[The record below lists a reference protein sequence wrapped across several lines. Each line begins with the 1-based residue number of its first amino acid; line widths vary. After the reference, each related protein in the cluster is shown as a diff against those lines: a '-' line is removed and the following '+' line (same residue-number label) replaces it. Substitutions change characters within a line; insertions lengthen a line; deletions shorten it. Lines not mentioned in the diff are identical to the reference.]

1 MLFVN
6 IYHIHFYVLK
16 GIAVMLRVL
25 YIGISSRDYCEL
37 SGVSYR
43 HLFEPKQLIQT
54 NTTRSAR
61 RVVFYLFVT
70 SK

>member
-6 IYHIHFYVLK
+6 VYHIHFYVLK

-43 HLFEPKQLIQT
+43 HLFEPK
-54 NTTRSAR
+54 
-61 RVVFYLFVT
+61 
-70 SK
+70 